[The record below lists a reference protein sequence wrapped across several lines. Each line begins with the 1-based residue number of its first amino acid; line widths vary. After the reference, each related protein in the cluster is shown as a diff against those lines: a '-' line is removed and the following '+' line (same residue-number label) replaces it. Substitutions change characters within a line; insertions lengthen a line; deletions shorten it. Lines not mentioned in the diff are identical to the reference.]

1 MEEVAEKDSGLTD
14 GTNEES
20 SRVSWRL
27 TSMIFTDY
35 SLGPTVRNAG
45 ILPGL
50 LAMSIYIKSNIARKM
65 ITAMETRIHEKRS
78 RDSCLIL
85 LPLD

>member
-1 MEEVAEKDSGLTD
+1 
-14 GTNEES
+14 
-20 SRVSWRL
+20 
-27 TSMIFTDY
+27 MIFTDY

-50 LAMSIYIKSNIARKM
+50 LAMSIYIKNNITRKM
-65 ITAMETRIHEKRS
+65 ITTMETRIQEKQAT
-78 RDSCLIL
+78 DFYFIL